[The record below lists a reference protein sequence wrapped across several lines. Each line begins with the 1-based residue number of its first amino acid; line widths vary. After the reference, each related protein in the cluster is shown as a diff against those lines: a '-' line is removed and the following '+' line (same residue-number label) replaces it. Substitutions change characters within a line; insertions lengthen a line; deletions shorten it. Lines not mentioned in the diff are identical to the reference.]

1 MLNVSSSV
9 LLLTKDKA
17 FAEYFKETALSC
29 DVQVAVKARWDRT
42 YRIREDVVVCESEWA
57 DRINDK
63 CRSKTV
69 ILLKKDESFIGLK
82 NKGFTRFVFDTA
94 DERQLIYSLMTE
106 NEVRKAKVDGGVFT
120 DGEYD
125 FNFTTKVFKYKNK
138 GIYLT
143 KGEQSYLADWLLG
156 EYKDNNKRFM
166 LFAMRKKFGKDFLKE
181 IGRDGKV
188 KDSDV

>member
-63 CRSKTV
+63 CRSKAV
-69 ILLKKDESFIGLK
+69 ILLKKDESFIELK
-82 NKGFTRFVFDTA
+82 NKGFTRFVFDTD

-106 NEVRKAKVDGGVFT
+106 NEVRKTKVDEGVFT

-166 LFAMRKKFGKDFLKE
+166 LFGMRRKFGKDFLKE
-181 IGRDGKV
+181 IGRNGKV